1 MAFWKNQCLFLSFF
15 GILTYHMIKLEP
27 TYFHLDS
34 LQCLIAIQHIEDGF
48 EIQSTNPYYRLLKYL
63 NIVLL

>member
-1 MAFWKNQCLFLSFF
+1 
-15 GILTYHMIKLEP
+15 MIKLEP
-27 TYFHLDS
+27 MYFHLDS